1 MAANALAARSM
12 GYCLNEA
19 GDGGAIGRTQFC
31 CDSQFDFRLNEAGIC
46 NIPADMCGG
55 ISRCCGNGF
64 FVFNTCPNTFPWHAK
79 ITSPPP
85 FKRIPSQ
92 LREGVSITLDAR
104 FYAMVSIP
112 LVTEQSWAVLK
123 AVVMHSF
130 QEIQTQAPLRVP
142 SELWE
147 NRR

>member
-1 MAANALAARSM
+1 MRSEIFVALATMAANALAARSM

-64 FVFNTCPNTFPWHAK
+64 FVFNTCPNTFPCEN
-79 ITSPPP
+79 S
-85 FKRIPSQ
+85 
-92 LREGVSITLDAR
+92 
-104 FYAMVSIP
+104 
-112 LVTEQSWAVLK
+112 AVNK
-123 AVVMHSF
+123 ACPMNP
-130 QEIQTQAPLRVP
+130 A
-142 SELWE
+142 
-147 NRR
+147 